1 MQKDKV
7 DEEDLTNISNEKE
20 LKEKKKKREE
30 ELFTQQSLMQKV
42 ANYMSSR
49 FDAEEDDAVDFA
61 SFFLG
66 YYTTKKIIKEG
77 ETDQDQKKSAKILN
91 DKNLTQTEIEN
102 ENDKERHNIFEIFF
116 I

>member
-1 MQKDKV
+1 
-7 DEEDLTNISNEKE
+7 
-20 LKEKKKKREE
+20 
-30 ELFTQQSLMQKV
+30 MQKV

-77 ETDQDQKKSAKILN
+77 ETDQD
-91 DKNLTQTEIEN
+91 
-102 ENDKERHNIFEIFF
+102 
-116 I
+116 